1 VAVIATLPAQRP
13 GVVERRAAPRDR
25 GLDLRGGT
33 RWLAAQPSF
42 LLLATVS
49 VLASMLTGSL
59 SLSLA
64 PLTLDELHAGSSGYG
79 AVSLALGIGATL
91 GALLAGRLRRPRV
104 ATVVV
109 LAGVGAIVQIGAA
122 GSPTLI
128 VLLVAAVGMSLVESV
143 AATASS
149 TLLLT
154 RPPEE
159 VRGRVM
165 GAWSTLNGLSGLV
178 GPVLAGGLLSV
189 FGPRAGL
196 ALGGVVF
203 VAGLVAAVAVTGFG
217 RRATVVHLRVTW
229 DRLRAM
235 PLLPSPRQAVAGS

>member
-1 VAVIATLPAQRP
+1 
-13 GVVERRAAPRDR
+13 
-25 GLDLRGGT
+25 
-33 RWLAAQPSF
+33 
-42 LLLATVS
+42 
-49 VLASMLTGSL
+49 MLTGSL

-64 PLTLDELHAGSSGYG
+64 PLTLDELHAGGSGYG

-91 GALLAGRLRRPRV
+91 GALLSGRLRRPGV
-104 ATVVV
+104 ATVVA
-109 LAGVGAIVQIGAA
+109 LAGVGAVMQIGAA
-122 GSPTLI
+122 GSPTLA

-154 RPPEE
+154 RPPAE

-165 GAWSTLNGLSGLV
+165 GVWSTVSALGGLV
-178 GPVLAGGLLSV
+178 GPVLAGGLLSL
-189 FGPRAGL
+189 FGPRTGL

-203 VAGLVAAVAVTGFG
+203 VAALVAAVVVTQFG
-217 RRATVVHLRVTW
+217 RRAAIAHVRVTG

-235 PLLPSPRQAVAGS
+235 PLLPNLRQAFARP